1 MALDINGY
9 NATFKAFTDFAT
21 QSVEAGKSKAVARA
35 GGEGALAGRTIT
47 AAKHDW
53 VGRTRTTPRAT
64 SSGTPSRTCSAGW
77 TRFPRAS
84 RTP

>member
-21 QSVEAGKSKAVARA
+21 QSVKAGDTKAIARA

-47 AAKHDW
+47 AAQGDSLRHMFK
-53 VGRTRTTPRAT
+53 
-64 SSGTPSRTCSAGW
+64 
-77 TRFPRAS
+77 
-84 RTP
+84 

>member
-35 GGEGALAGRTIT
+35 GGEGPLAGRVPTLET
-47 AAKHDW
+47 ATLQ
-53 VGRTRTTPRAT
+53 VEPL
-64 SSGTPSRTCSAGW
+64 
-77 TRFPRAS
+77 
-84 RTP
+84 